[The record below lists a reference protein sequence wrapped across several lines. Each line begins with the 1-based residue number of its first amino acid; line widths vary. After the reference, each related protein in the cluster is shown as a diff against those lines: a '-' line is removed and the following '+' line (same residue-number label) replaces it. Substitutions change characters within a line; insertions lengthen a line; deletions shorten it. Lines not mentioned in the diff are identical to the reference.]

1 MTAKFKLK
9 PIANAVISVLLATS
23 ASYAYA
29 AEQQVNVSNVEEA
42 EKAVEVDIKTDKNK
56 KAEQDAVEVIE
67 VTGYR
72 GSVQRSINAKRL
84 ADGIQDSIFAED
96 IGKSTDQNIGD
107 AMSRI
112 TGVTVQESDGEG
124 TRISV
129 RGAGAALNTIS
140 LNGVALTSS
149 LNGAGSSGSVSDES
163 VDLSNFSSDILS
175 SISVIKTPSAD
186 HDEGSLGANVILR
199 TIRPLLIDKDKRT
212 LEVQGRYDDYAK
224 KNNFKLAGTFSEK
237 FLDDTFGIIVTGA
250 KETRDSRKD
259 SLGASWLSPYQ
270 VVDIREGGA
279 TSVQTGQPTTTAQ
292 KALIAD
298 GRSFSTDVNTRDRE
312 TITAGFQILP
322 TDVTD
327 IQLDLSYSKATYEF
341 DTHRIGTSKPN
352 LSDGQRPNLD
362 GDPQADWWTVDEK
375 SHTLVKTLNRYGSG
389 SLARNIGGNETTN
402 SVATLKINHELT
414 DNLIVEFT
422 GGYSKTDFESLPNAS
437 VSTNNW
443 NTIPLTVLENVSSED
458 IVPVGWDC
466 STGKCDLVTGD
477 SPFVYVPLGHENGT
491 NNVSNTGFN
500 PYDPYSHHLG
510 YLAKYDESSEDVNK
524 SAFLDFDY
532 IVDVM
537 GVTSLEF
544 GAKWSSRTKDV
555 STDYQG
561 FQNNP
566 AAIDEEGN
574 QVAGKGAADIKLVDV
589 LAGHGIPVDDFM
601 SGLIPGNSAYNTNYL
616 NGWGILDPNK
626 AFAEMF
632 NIPNAALDHN
642 REGDRK
648 ITQENI
654 SLYTKVNFEYFDS
667 RLTGNI
673 GVRYVKTDNES
684 FGNSTMTFQNNWNV
698 FDPTDLIY
706 NKQLAN
712 RDLEQCAPS
721 GYNPDKKGQPNPTG
735 DIYPCFEPRFSNGLV
750 VNYDENGNVIDPVG
764 QYADNST
771 SNRGWWANWQHRDM
785 STMTINETNRA
796 FVEEMI
802 AAGIISSETEMFRR
816 SFAGTGDTSSE
827 VFLPSININYQL
839 TDEIITRFA
848 TSKTMARPRFDS
860 LRPGFNAS
868 ESLWTPGASKVTTYN
883 PELKPLESINLDLS
897 FEWYFNKSGLISLAY
912 FRKDMKN
919 FEERVKGGVY
929 LKDIRTDYALAS
941 VDFNDFLIKKGVEQ
955 DIVNPNEGPSEG
967 DITRVN
973 EVTPLNSECLPTRI
987 VQDQI
992 RSAMPIS
999 CREFTADLL
1008 RNGGGAVNQGMEF
1021 SYNQSYDFLPG
1032 IWSGLGTNFNYT
1044 YTDSKSESEFE
1055 EALGLSVAAMPQA
1068 YTPKHSANTTLFWEK
1083 DGHQLRLTHR
1093 YNSDQLVSRGLVDGA
1108 SWQDA
1113 TNRLDFSAN
1122 YQFNKEIS
1130 FSFHALNL
1138 TNETVRTYFTSTSMD
1153 LGERDSE
1160 GNIIPFNEG
1169 NALDG
1174 DADTSRTI
1182 SAYKTGRQFRL
1193 SARMNF

>member
-1 MTAKFKLK
+1 
-9 PIANAVISVLLATS
+9 
-23 ASYAYA
+23 
-29 AEQQVNVSNVEEA
+29 
-42 EKAVEVDIKTDKNK
+42 
-56 KAEQDAVEVIE
+56 
-67 VTGYR
+67 
-72 GSVQRSINAKRL
+72 
-84 ADGIQDSIFAED
+84 
-96 IGKSTDQNIGD
+96 
-107 AMSRI
+107 MSRI

-199 TIRPLLIDKDKRT
+199 TIRPLLVDKDKRT

-279 TSVQTGQPTTTAQ
+279 TSVQTGQPTTAAQ

-298 GRSFSTDVNTRDRE
+298 GRSFNTDVNTRDRE

-327 IQLDLSYSKATYEF
+327 VQLDLSYSKARYEF
-341 DTHRIGTSKPN
+341 DNHRIGTTKPD
-352 LSDGQRPNLD
+352 LRSSQSPNLD
-362 GDPQADWWTVDEK
+362 SDPQADWWTVDEN

-389 SLARNIGGNETTN
+389 SLARNVGGNETTN
-402 SVATLKINHELT
+402 NVATLKISHEIT
-414 DNLIVEFT
+414 DDLSVEFT

-437 VSTNNW
+437 VSTANW
-443 NTIPLTVLENVSSED
+443 NSVPKTVLDNVSSED

-477 SPFVYVPLGHENGT
+477 TPYTYVPLGHENGSG
-491 NNVSNTGFN
+491 NLSDTGFN
-500 PYDPYSHHLG
+500 PYDPYAHHLG
-510 YLAKYDESSEDVNK
+510 YLAKYDEKSEDVNK
-524 SAFLDFDY
+524 TIFLDFDY

-537 GVTSLEF
+537 GISSLEF
-544 GAKWSSRTKDV
+544 GVKWSNREKDV

-566 AAIDEEGN
+566 AAIGEDGN
-574 QVAGKGAADIKLVDV
+574 QVKGKGAADIKLVDV
-589 LAGHGIPVDDFM
+589 LAGHGLPVDGFM
-601 SGLIPGNSAYNTNYL
+601 DGLIPGSSTYNTNYL
-616 NGWGILDPNK
+616 NGWGILDPEK

-632 NIPNAALDHN
+632 NIPNAELDHN
-642 REGDRK
+642 REGDRR

-667 RLTGNI
+667 RLTGNV
-673 GVRYVKTDNES
+673 GVRYVKTENES
-684 FGNSTMTFQNNWNV
+684 FGNSTMSYYDGWNA
-698 FDPTDLIY
+698 FDPVAMIY
-706 NKQLAN
+706 KNQLAN
-712 RDLEQCAPS
+712 RNLENCAAS
-721 GYNPDKKGQPNPTG
+721 GYNYDDPDWKGQPYPSG
-735 DIYPCFEPRFSNGLV
+735 DIYPCFEPNLSNALLV
-750 VNYDENGNVIDPVG
+750 SYDENGNVIDPIG
-764 QYADNST
+764 QFADNSS
-771 SNRGWWANWQHRDM
+771 SNRGWWANWQHRDT
-785 STMTINETNRA
+785 STMSNASNAELVN
-796 FVEEMI
+796 EMI
-802 AAGIISSETEMFRR
+802 AAGIISSKTDMFRR

-860 LRPGFNAS
+860 LRPGFIAT
-868 ESLWTPGASKVTTYN
+868 ESLWSAGANKVTTYN

-929 LKDIRTDYALAS
+929 LKDIRTDYALES
-941 VDFNDFLIKKGVEQ
+941 VDFNNDFLIKKGVEG
-955 DIVNPNEGPSEG
+955 DVVNPNVGPSEG

-973 EVTPLNSECLPTRI
+973 EVTPLNSQCLPTRV

-992 RSAMPIS
+992 KGGLPIS

-1008 RNGGGAVNQGMEF
+1008 RNGGGALNQGMEF

-1044 YTDSKSESEFE
+1044 YTKSESESEYE
-1055 EALGLSVAAMPQA
+1055 EALGLIVAAMPQA

-1093 YNSDQLVSRGLVDGA
+1093 YTSDQLVSRGLDEGA

-1122 YQFNKEIS
+1122 YQFSKEIS